1 VSIHKKCEGVFEVR
15 LLAMSTMSPY
25 VQVAQTGKLRSTE
38 ALTAGSSSQ
47 FELGRKSLLERILS
61 IIADVGAGEGLGAL
75 LLTTDLTVLLGSYY
89 LLKTVRESLILA
101 QGGAEVKAY
110 SSAAQAILL
119 FAVVP
124 IYGWIASRINRYRL
138 LRWTAIFFASN
149 LLLFAYLGS
158 RGIREAV
165 PYFIWV
171 GIFNVFMVAQLW
183 AFATDLCTEAQ
194 GKSVEK
200 IEICN
205 RKVIAASL
213 VW

>member
-89 LLKTVRESLILA
+89 LLKTVRESLILPKEGRGEGILISRPGDSA
-101 QGGAEVKAY
+101 VCRGSDLWLDRQPNQSLSTASLDSDLFCLEPFAIRVPGKSGYSRSGAV
-110 SSAAQAILL
+110 
-119 FAVVP
+119 FHM
-124 IYGWIASRINRYRL
+124 
-138 LRWTAIFFASN
+138 
-149 LLLFAYLGS
+149 
-158 RGIREAV
+158 
-165 PYFIWV
+165 